1 MQYSKEL
8 EDFPFV
14 RLDIK
19 RLAGKRNHYRLR
31 VWKDQS
37 PLLLRKRQCDRLRD
51 KAEEG
56 RVLSYKAQFK
66 IACSEKLSDEL
77 EGPLAELL

>member
-1 MQYSKEL
+1 LQYSKEL

-31 VWKDQS
+31 VE
-37 PLLLRKRQCDRLRD
+37 RI
-51 KAEEG
+51 
-56 RVLSYKAQFK
+56 RVLFYYEKAM
-66 IACSEKLSDEL
+66 
-77 EGPLAELL
+77 